1 MKSAQSLKNF
11 IAKNLDGFTE
21 SNVII
26 GSVDLSRFPQ
36 KNLCVIVPETMEV
49 TEQYIDGSFEAKT
62 SFTLSFLFR
71 GEKYPALVEKM
82 EAKADEIQKLIM
94 NSLSLENA
102 VASAELEKIEFYYDC
117 GTGESQAT
125 GLDVKMTIIEEK

>member
-21 SNVII
+21 SDVII

-102 VASAELEKIEFYYDC
+102 VTSAELEKIEFYYDC
-117 GTGESQAT
+117 GTAEKQAT
-125 GLDVKMTIIEEK
+125 GLDVKMTITEEK

>member
-11 IAKNLDGFTE
+11 IAKNLDGFSE
-21 SNVII
+21 NNVII

-49 TEQYIDGSFEAKT
+49 VEQYIDGSFEAKT

-71 GEKYPALVEKM
+71 GEKYAALVEKM
-82 EAKADEIQKLIM
+82 ETRADEIQKLIM

-102 VASAELEKIEFYYDC
+102 IISAELEKIEFYYDC
-117 GTGESQAT
+117 GTVENQAT
-125 GLDVKMTIIEEK
+125 GLDIKMTITEEK